1 MATAVSTSAD
11 CPEIATAVPARPTA
25 VPLINTPR
33 PAETPVSILLLPSD
47 GLLEVRIIDVLP
59 PVFTKIIVT
68 TSLIE
73 VHKGDAVDDTGWISV
88 FDGDERTFD
97 LVVATTIEDV
107 LGTETFA
114 AGKYTQIRMYIVSV
128 TVTRGGLD
136 I

>member
-1 MATAVSTSAD
+1 MATAVSTSAGR
-11 CPEIATAVPARPTA
+11 PQIATAVPAEPIA

-33 PAETPVSILLLPSD
+33 PAETPVSILLFPSD

-59 PVFTKIIVT
+59 TGFTKIIVT

-73 VHKGDAVDDTGWISV
+73 VHEGDAVDDTGWISV

-97 LVVATTIEDV
+97 LVVATTIEDG

-114 AGKYTQIRMYIVSV
+114 AGKYTQIRMYIVAV
-128 TVTRGGLD
+128 TVTRGG
-136 I
+136 